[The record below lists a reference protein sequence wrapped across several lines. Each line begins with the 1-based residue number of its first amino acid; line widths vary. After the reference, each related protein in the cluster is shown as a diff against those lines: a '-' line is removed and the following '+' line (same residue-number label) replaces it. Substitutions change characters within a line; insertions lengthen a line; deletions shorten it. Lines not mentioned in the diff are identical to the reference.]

1 MIPVYKPYLNEA
13 ILKMAHEALD
23 STWISSKGKHIP
35 DVEKELANIHSVGD
49 VKINSALACCNGTAA
64 THLVAKLLKKVH
76 PNIKKIIVPNNVFIA
91 AWNAFIYDKDFE
103 LEAVDADL
111 ETWNI
116 DRTKLYEKLED
127 SNLEETAFLAV
138 HNIGNILNVPQI
150 QRDWKDLIIVEDN
163 CEGFL
168 GEYENV
174 KSGTLSFASSI
185 SFFGNKTLT
194 SGEGGAVIADA
205 SYQSILYKMR
215 SQGQSDTRFIHDEL
229 GYNYRMTNVQ
239 AAILK
244 GQLEHVDKIQS
255 MKKRIFSLYKKML
268 SDIEE
273 ISFQITEPN
282 TYFSHWM
289 FGIRIKGGDYTDME
303 SVFNTN
309 FIDVRPM
316 FYPINSHKHL
326 SDVPVYGGSD
336 VAKLLNKECV
346 MLPSY
351 PELKDHEICH
361 IVNTVK
367 NYISKNING
376 AI

>member
-1 MIPVYKPYLNEA
+1 
-13 ILKMAHEALD
+13 
-23 STWISSKGKHIP
+23 
-35 DVEKELANIHSVGD
+35 
-49 VKINSALACCNGTAA
+49 
-64 THLVAKLLKKVH
+64 
-76 PNIKKIIVPNNVFIA
+76 
-91 AWNAFIYDKDFE
+91 
-103 LEAVDADL
+103 
-111 ETWNI
+111 
-116 DRTKLYEKLED
+116 
-127 SNLEETAFLAV
+127 
-138 HNIGNILNVPQI
+138 
-150 QRDWKDLIIVEDN
+150 
-163 CEGFL
+163 
-168 GEYENV
+168 
-174 KSGTLSFASSI
+174 
-185 SFFGNKTLT
+185 
-194 SGEGGAVIADA
+194 
-205 SYQSILYKMR
+205 
-215 SQGQSDTRFIHDEL
+215 
-229 GYNYRMTNVQ
+229 
-239 AAILK
+239 
-244 GQLEHVDKIQS
+244 
-255 MKKRIFSLYKKML
+255 MKKRIFGLYKKML